1 MNFISGSPRGD
12 VLFWKGGDGTVA
24 ATRVPGS
31 RHRAAVRALALSS
44 ERRHQGAPRLLLS
57 GDAAGAVMCWAV
69 NQTTGTIVAPLGGL
83 WLVETP
89 PKMIDAPPPSRP
101 ASVAASEIWLE
112 SDLENEAIDTGD
124 GEPLPPWVESYPD
137 VRGLAWSPSGKY
149 YLVTTAQGSVWRV
162 NLEPEPE
169 EEDDAASDAGSG
181 VVTESGA
188 GSDDEGSRDG
198 GPPISKPPT
207 MRVIVRG
214 HDSALTCVAWSSSGR
229 GARLGLLSW
238 YATGSASGRVVIWN
252 AETRE
257 SVVSFDAGGAVRSLA
272 FSPDGNHLAAGLDR
286 GQLSVFSVTQDP
298 TLAPPNNVLPRFH
311 AAVAGEL
318 RAAVTAVSYSPDGR
332 VLAAGD
338 GLGNLELYRCRASG
352 ANRRTYRRRAKC
364 VGHCSA
370 VLHVDWSAD
379 SRVARSS
386 STSYEI
392 LHHASPTGA
401 RLTRHPRY
409 GVRARE
415 SAALARVAGRD
426 EDDATGETFAGDTGE
441 TFGAGSDGRGGWH
454 TWTSPLG
461 FELMGVWPKGADG
474 TDINEVWRTSN
485 GKHVFSAD
493 DSGHIRVLNFPCAVS
508 RAPSLSHKAHSSHVT
523 AARGSWCDRWVASSG
538 GRDCCVMQWRVVPSK
553 TPATVVNL
561 FDLTLED
568 GRDVG
573 VAGFDRPATGR
584 GRRGGSH
591 ARRADGGGA
600 RGERRRGGLGRGVFR
615 RRRRRHLEP
624 GEGIRRGGGGRR
636 VRRHDERHRHRR
648 PGTGGEQKRSH
659 RELRAQAA
667 KTGKDQDQT
676 VGDERGSRGAAKD
689 PRARTQE
696 PRTRPRVK
704 GGGRRAGE
712 RSRAEW
718 QPAPSARGGPHPAPK
733 TRRSE
738 GARATQTRGAKP
750 DRKVATPRRKTPRR
764 SRDERTSDGTN
775 RGTRTRVPG
784 GEDFPASNV
793 HEICYEI

>member
-1 MNFISGSPRGD
+1 M
-12 VLFWKGGDGTVA
+12 
-24 ATRVPGS
+24 
-31 RHRAAVRALALSS
+31 RALALSS

-69 NQTTGTIVAPLGGL
+69 NQTTGTIAAPLGGL

-112 SDLENEAIDTGD
+112 SDLENEAVDTGD

-162 NLEPEPE
+162 NLEPEPDE
-169 EEDDAASDAGSG
+169 EEDDASDAGSD

-188 GSDDEGSRDG
+188 GSDDEGRDG
-198 GPPISKPPT
+198 GFPISKPPT

-298 TLAPPNNVLPRFH
+298 TLAPPNNVQPRFH

-426 EDDATGETFAGDTGE
+426 EDDATGETF
-441 TFGAGSDGRGGWH
+441 GAGSDGRGGWH

-493 DSGHIRVLNFPCAVS
+493 DSGHVRVLNFPCAVS

-573 VAGFDRPATGR
+573 VAGFDRSRLDEGVVEVRTLDAQT
-584 GRRGGSH
+584 
-591 ARRADGGGA
+591 AAAAA

-712 RSRAEW
+712 RSRGVATGAERARRA
-718 QPAPSARGGPHPAPK
+718 APGAEDA
-733 TRRSE
+733 TRRRRRERRRHVERSRIGRWRRRGERRRDGVEMSE
-738 GARATQTRGAKP
+738 RATG
-750 DRKVATPRRKTPRR
+750 
-764 SRDERTSDGTN
+764 RDEGRERGYLVERIFRRRTS
-775 RGTRTRVPG
+775 TRYAMRY
-784 GEDFPASNV
+784 SRR
-793 HEICYEI
+793 